1 MVVRDLTFFQ
11 LEILKELKFSPKY
24 GLELMKNLNVSS
36 GRLYP
41 NLKRL
46 ESLGLIEGVKK
57 DNRIYYSLSEKGI
70 QEFGNIFTWISDC
83 VLSIGINFLDDYLNF
98 IIDSLELKEGEKV
111 FVASKRI
118 RHPFFI
124 HIGLEL
130 IKRISKKVTISG
142 RVFVLQKMDLPYVT
156 TVESFDLL
164 PDKIVDKSC
173 FFAVD
178 LDEKIIK
185 NCERITNS
193 EISIIGKLYSDFFI
207 EKCFQ
212 NILDKISPEI
222 KSEIK
227 PPFIVRKGF
236 KKEELLEK
244 LREYGY
250 ENARFSTWG
259 GVFVASI
266 ILQ

>member
-1 MVVRDLTFFQ
+1 MLIRELTFFQ

-24 GLELMKNLNVSS
+24 GLELIKNLNVSS

-46 ESLGLIEGVKK
+46 ENLGLIEGVKK

-70 QEFGNIFTWISDC
+70 QEFENIFYWISDYI
-83 VLSIGINFLDDYLNF
+83 LSIGINFLDDYLNF
-98 IIDSLELKEGEKV
+98 IIDSLELKEGEKI

-118 RHPFFI
+118 KHPFLA
-124 HIGLEL
+124 HIGLGL
-130 IKRISKKVTISG
+130 VRRILEKVTISG
-142 RVFVLQKMDLPYVT
+142 RVFVLQKIDLPYVT
-156 TVESFDLL
+156 YMKSFDLL

-173 FFAVD
+173 FLARD
-178 LDEKIIK
+178 LDEKLIK
-185 NCERITNS
+185 NCERTTNS

-212 NILDKISPEI
+212 NTLSKINP
-222 KSEIK
+222 EIK

-244 LREYGY
+244 LKEYGY
-250 ENARFSTWG
+250 ENVRFSSWG